1 MVVPEPANFDGGIAK
16 TIPRYNEILSD
27 AVDYVLSC
35 GTPMDWLDAGG
46 GTGNLVKLAAE
57 RSPYSGFTIMDVSE
71 EMLSIAEGK
80 LGKECKYVLGDVREP
95 PFGKMTFDAITCIQ
109 CLHYLGEE
117 GRRKALSA
125 FHEMLGPN
133 GVLVYTEHVAPNT
146 PHGYESMRA
155 VFNDFLIEN
164 GRTPEAAEK
173 YLNRYNTEYFPL
185 TVEQHL
191 SLLRELGYTDVEMF
205 WYSYGQ
211 AGFAARR

>member
-1 MVVPEPANFDGGIAK
+1 MTAPDPAEFDERIVR
-16 TIPRYNEILSD
+16 TIPRYDEMISD

-46 GTGNLVKLAAE
+46 GTGNLVRLAAD
-57 RSPYSGFTIMDVSE
+57 RSPFSGFTIMDTSSDMLALAE
-71 EMLSIAEGK
+71 EK
-80 LGKECKYVLGDVREP
+80 LGKDCRYVQGDVRDP

-109 CLHYLGEE
+109 CLHYLDAD
-117 GRRKALSA
+117 GRRRALSA

-133 GVLVYTEHVAPNT
+133 GVLVYTEHIAPNT
-146 PHGYESMRA
+146 PHGYESMRS
-155 VFNDFLIEN
+155 VFRDFLTAN
-164 GRTPEAAEK
+164 GRTPEEADR
-173 YLNRYNTEYFPL
+173 YLDRYGREYFPL

-191 SLLRELGYTDVEMF
+191 SLLRDLGYSDVEMF